1 MTLYTRGYFLI
12 LASRGASE
20 LRKESPTMVYI
31 VKTTWAGLQGGPG
44 ITQMALEANPP
55 GGFMDAATAGD
66 ITDAVR
72 TFWQALVSQLPNEVS
87 LTVQPTIDSFVTAT
101 GELGPSITGD
111 TVPAVVTGLNTNTY
125 NAAGGYRIRIL
136 TDGIKNNRRV
146 RGAIF
151 VVPVGG
157 DQYNNA
163 GSVDSFTIST
173 VNTAQANLRTTL
185 AGLNYDLGVWSRP
198 VGTPPG
204 TGGSFYPTT
213 GLVVSSKAAVLR
225 GRRG

>member
-1 MTLYTRGYFLI
+1 
-12 LASRGASE
+12 
-20 LRKESPTMVYI
+20 MVYI

-44 ITQMALEANPP
+44 ITQMALEPTVP
-55 GGFMDAATAGD
+55 DTFMDAETAGD

-87 LTVQPTIDSFVTAT
+87 LTVQQTIDRYTTAT
-101 GELGPSITGD
+101 GELVGSITGD

-125 NAAGGYRIRIL
+125 NAAGGYRIKIL

-157 DQYNNA
+157 DQYNNS

-173 VNTAQANLRTTL
+173 TNTAQANLRTAL

-198 VGTPPG
+198 IGTPPG
-204 TGGSFYPTT
+204 VGGSFHKTT
-213 GLVVSSKAAVLR
+213 GLVVSPKAAVLR

>member
-1 MTLYTRGYFLI
+1 
-12 LASRGASE
+12 
-20 LRKESPTMVYI
+20 MVYI

-44 ITQMALEANPP
+44 ITQMAIDTIDE
-55 GGFMDAATAGD
+55 GGFMDVETAGD
-66 ITDAVR
+66 ITAAVR
-72 TFWQALVSQLPNEVS
+72 TFWNALATQLPNEVS
-87 LTVQPTIDSFVTAT
+87 LTVQPTIDSFTTAT

-125 NAAGGYRIRIL
+125 NAAGGYRIQIL
-136 TDGIKNNRRV
+136 TNDIKNNRRV

-151 VVPVGG
+151 VVPIGG

-185 AGLNYDLGVWSRP
+185 LGLNYELGVWSRP
-198 VGTPPG
+198 IGTPPG
-204 TGGSFYPTT
+204 VGGSFHPTS
-213 GLVVSSKAAVLR
+213 GLAVSSKAAVLR